1 MRAALRRAWE
11 SRAPRER
18 MVIAAAAAVLGV
30 ASYVLVVHSADRGR
44 GQLRTSVDTLRTQA
58 AILDQQAAEH
68 ARLRA
73 TPAPAASPTDLRAL
87 VQARVDAAGL
97 SRALPRIDAPDA
109 DHVRITFG
117 AVPFDDWLGWIAALQ
132 AQHVRLETARIE
144 VLRAPGLVSVTASL
158 ARSRPQ

>member
-1 MRAALRRAWE
+1 MKAALRRAWE

-18 MVIAAAAAVLGV
+18 MVIAALAAVMGV
-30 ASYVLVVHSADRGR
+30 ASYVLVVHSAERGR
-44 GQLRTSVDTLRTQA
+44 RQLSASVDTLRTQA

-73 TPAPAASPTDLRAL
+73 TPALAVSPTDLRAL

-132 AQHVRLETARIE
+132 AQHVSLEAARVEALSAPGMVSATATLTRA
-144 VLRAPGLVSVTASL
+144 RAP
-158 ARSRPQ
+158 